1 MHQDMQHFPNYQALA
16 PEEKSILG
24 YYSKMN
30 IQFIR
35 IVGSMDLQKKDI

>member
-24 YYSKMN
+24 YSKMN